1 MIAIANQKGGVGKTT
16 TAVNLG
22 AALAEL
28 DFRVLVVDLDPQG
41 NATTG
46 LGVNARDVQ
55 YSIYDVIMN
64 DTPAM
69 DAVEPTSLK
78 NLFVIP
84 ATLDL
89 AGAEIELVPAFSREQ
104 KLKRALDA
112 IRDDYD
118 IILIDCPPSLG
129 LLTVNGLAAADDV
142 IVPIQCEYYALEGLG
157 QLLRNVASVR
167 SVLNPTLDVR
177 GIVLTMY
184 DTRTRLADQ
193 VEKEVREH
201 FGARVYKTV
210 VPRTVR
216 LAEAPSFGQ
225 PIIVFDP
232 TSRGREGLPEAGER
246 GEQWRD
252 AADWV
257 RGSGRSSHRGPSSP
271 RPSAAGSRCCRSPRS
286 GRIGTSRGSTSTR
299 RRSRRWP
306 SRSARSGVLQPVLV
320 RPLGDGEYEL
330 VAGER
335 RWRAARRVGLQTIP
349 ALVRDTDDAA
359 ALEHALVENLHR
371 DDLNA
376 LEEAAAYQQLIEDF
390 GLTHDEV
397 AARVGPQPGHGLQ
410 HPAPAPA
417 PAVDPARAPGAAAVD
432 GPRPGAARHARP
444 RVPGAAGEAGDRATT
459 CRCGRSRR
467 RSASTRP
474 ATPDRRR
481 RTPTMP
487 VTTPDRAAG
496 SGRRAWSSSRS
507 CSATTSTR
515 GSRSRM
521 GAARGK
527 VVVEFSTLEDLERIY
542 RVIVEGDAAN

>member
-1 MIAIANQKGGVGKTT
+1 MADDMHDQRQRRRLFGRRRGESDPNEPVSPEPEPEAESAEGGAALTTPAVVETPPEVPTEPEVEDEPMAESPVGAAPEPAPVPLPVPEPEPEPEPPPAAAAEPEPEPEPARPAPESDDEPEPALEPEPEEPSGQSEAMAPLVLPRIIAIANQKGGVGKTT

-22 AALAEL
+22 AALAEQ
-28 DFRVLVVDLDPQG
+28 DFRVVVVDLDPQG

-104 KLKRALDA
+104 KLKRALDT

-118 IILIDCPPSLG
+118 IIIIDCPPSLG

-177 GIVLTMY
+177 GIVLTMH

-193 VEKEVREH
+193 VETEVREH

-232 TSRGREGLPEAGER
+232 TSKGAKAYRKLAKE
-246 GEQWRD
+246 
-252 AADWV
+252 V
-257 RGSGRSSHRGPSSP
+257 SSG
-271 RPSAAGSRCCRSPRS
+271 A
-286 GRIGTSRGSTSTR
+286 TR
-299 RRSRRWP
+299 RT
-306 SRSARSGVLQPVLV
+306 G
-320 RPLGDGEYEL
+320 
-330 VAGER
+330 
-335 RWRAARRVGLQTIP
+335 
-349 ALVRDTDDAA
+349 
-359 ALEHALVENLHR
+359 
-371 DDLNA
+371 
-376 LEEAAAYQQLIEDF
+376 
-390 GLTHDEV
+390 
-397 AARVGPQPGHGLQ
+397 
-410 HPAPAPA
+410 
-417 PAVDPARAPGAAAVD
+417 
-432 GPRPGAARHARP
+432 
-444 RVPGAAGEAGDRATT
+444 
-459 CRCGRSRR
+459 
-467 RSASTRP
+467 
-474 ATPDRRR
+474 
-481 RTPTMP
+481 
-487 VTTPDRAAG
+487 
-496 SGRRAWSSSRS
+496 
-507 CSATTSTR
+507 
-515 GSRSRM
+515 
-521 GAARGK
+521 
-527 VVVEFSTLEDLERIY
+527 
-542 RVIVEGDAAN
+542 